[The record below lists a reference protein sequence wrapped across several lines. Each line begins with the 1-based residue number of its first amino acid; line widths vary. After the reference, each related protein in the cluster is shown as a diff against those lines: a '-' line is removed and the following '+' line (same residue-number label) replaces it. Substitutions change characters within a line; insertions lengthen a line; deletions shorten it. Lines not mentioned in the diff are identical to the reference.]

1 MYISQSLTQTWII
14 MSNGWQNSAQADYV
28 LIIQSNILRVVE
40 NFIVSGFNETKTT
53 LKLLIQIIYF

>member
-1 MYISQSLTQTWII
+1 